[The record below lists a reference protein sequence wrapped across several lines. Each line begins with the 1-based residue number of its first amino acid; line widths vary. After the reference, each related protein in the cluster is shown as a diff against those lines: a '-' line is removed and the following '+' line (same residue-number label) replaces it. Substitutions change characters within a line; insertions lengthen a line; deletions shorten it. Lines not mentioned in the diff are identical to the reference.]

1 MENTNNLIVTS
12 SPHIRSPRT
21 TRSIMLDVCI
31 ALIPAGVAAVIL
43 FGWHALALIIASV
56 IASVA
61 SEAICQ
67 RLMHKRVT
75 ISDCSAIVTGLLV
88 AYNVPASAPLWL
100 PMIGS
105 AFAIVIVKQ
114 FFGGIGKNFMNP
126 AMAAR
131 AVMLASWM
139 GLMAGSAFTAPLN
152 YAVDAYSGATPL
164 VSADTSTYSL
174 WQLFIGNIPGSMGE
188 TCKLALLAG
197 GAYLL
202 VRRVISWRIP
212 AAMLATAFVCF
223 LINSG
228 SFYSAST
235 SSALYQLLSGGL
247 ILAAFFMAT
256 DYSSSPVTPLGQII
270 YGVGCGLMVFIIRAF
285 NPTYPEGCTYAIL
298 FMNLLTPLID
308 RWTAPRIYGRV
319 KKNA

>member
-152 YAVDAYSGATPL
+152 LALDAYSGATPL

-212 AAMLATAFVCF
+212 TAMLGTAFVCF

>member
-1 MENTNNLIVTS
+1 
-12 SPHIRSPRT
+12 
-21 TRSIMLDVCI
+21 
-31 ALIPAGVAAVIL
+31 
-43 FGWHALALIIASV
+43 
-56 IASVA
+56 
-61 SEAICQ
+61 
-67 RLMHKRVT
+67 
-75 ISDCSAIVTGLLV
+75 
-88 AYNVPASAPLWL
+88 
-100 PMIGS
+100 
-105 AFAIVIVKQ
+105 
-114 FFGGIGKNFMNP
+114 
-126 AMAAR
+126 
-131 AVMLASWM
+131 
-139 GLMAGSAFTAPLN
+139 
-152 YAVDAYSGATPL
+152 
-164 VSADTSTYSL
+164 
-174 WQLFIGNIPGSMGE
+174 MGE

-212 AAMLATAFVCF
+212 AAMLGTAFVCF

>member
-1 MENTNNLIVTS
+1 
-12 SPHIRSPRT
+12 
-21 TRSIMLDVCI
+21 
-31 ALIPAGVAAVIL
+31 
-43 FGWHALALIIASV
+43 
-56 IASVA
+56 
-61 SEAICQ
+61 
-67 RLMHKRVT
+67 
-75 ISDCSAIVTGLLV
+75 
-88 AYNVPASAPLWL
+88 
-100 PMIGS
+100 
-105 AFAIVIVKQ
+105 
-114 FFGGIGKNFMNP
+114 MNP

-152 YAVDAYSGATPL
+152 FAVVAYSGATPL

-174 WQLFIGNIPGSMGE
+174 WQLFIGNIPGSIGE

-212 AAMLATAFVCF
+212 TAMLGTAFICF

>member
-43 FGWHALALIIASV
+43 FGWHALALIVASV

-126 AMAAR
+126 
-131 AVMLASWM
+131 
-139 GLMAGSAFTAPLN
+139 
-152 YAVDAYSGATPL
+152 
-164 VSADTSTYSL
+164 
-174 WQLFIGNIPGSMGE
+174 
-188 TCKLALLAG
+188 
-197 GAYLL
+197 
-202 VRRVISWRIP
+202 
-212 AAMLATAFVCF
+212 
-223 LINSG
+223 
-228 SFYSAST
+228 
-235 SSALYQLLSGGL
+235 
-247 ILAAFFMAT
+247 
-256 DYSSSPVTPLGQII
+256 
-270 YGVGCGLMVFIIRAF
+270 
-285 NPTYPEGCTYAIL
+285 
-298 FMNLLTPLID
+298 D
-308 RWTAPRIYGRV
+308 RKSV
-319 KKNA
+319 V

>member
-43 FGWHALALIIASV
+43 FGWHALALIVASV

-75 ISDCSAIVTGLLV
+75 ISDCAAIVAGLLV

-152 YAVDAYSGATPL
+152 FAVDAYSGATPL

-197 GAYLL
+197 GALVCWCAGSYRGAYPQPCL
-202 VRRVISWRIP
+202 VRRLFASLLIAVRSIPQAPLRRCISFCRADLYSRRFYGYRLFVVAGYALGVRSYTAW
-212 AAMLATAFVCF
+212 AADLW
-223 LINSG
+223 
-228 SFYSAST
+228 
-235 SSALYQLLSGGL
+235 
-247 ILAAFFMAT
+247 
-256 DYSSSPVTPLGQII
+256 YSSFARSTPPIQ
-270 YGVGCGLMVFIIRAF
+270 RAVH
-285 NPTYPEGCTYAIL
+285 TRYCS
-298 FMNLLTPLID
+298 
-308 RWTAPRIYGRV
+308 
-319 KKNA
+319 